1 MSDVND
7 SHETPSFPPGID
19 DLFTS
24 LRSALANDAAPD
36 VRSAG
41 ANACRVLLG
50 ALDPASLRNAARPP
64 AAPPPSSPLSGS
76 PLGAAL
82 GALGS
87 IPREQIVEFL
97 VTGLRA
103 FLTPSAP
110 TYHLRPMPVP
120 PTKPGTP

>member
-7 SHETPSFPPGID
+7 HETPSVPPAID
-19 DLFTS
+19 ELLTA
-24 LRSALANDAAPD
+24 LRSALANDASPE
-36 VRSAG
+36 VRAAG
-41 ANACRVLLG
+41 ANACRAMLG
-50 ALDPASLRNAARPP
+50 ALDPAALRNAARPP
-64 AAPPPSSPLSGS
+64 AAPPTSPALGGS

-103 FLTPSAP
+103 FLAPNAP

-120 PTKPGTP
+120 STNAGTP

>member
-7 SHETPSFPPGID
+7 HETPSAPPGID
-19 DLFTS
+19 DLFTA
-24 LRSALANDAAPD
+24 LRSALANDATPE

-41 ANACRVLLG
+41 ANACRVMLG

-64 AAPPPSSPLSGS
+64 TAPPTSSALGGS
-76 PLGAAL
+76 PLGGVL

-97 VTGLRA
+97 VTGLRS

-110 TYHLRPMPVP
+110 TYHLRPMP
-120 PTKPGTP
+120 PTKPGT